1 VDDKGTLATRAFFSR
16 KSDTRR
22 KEIPVRIIILVE
34 ALAFLVPIT
43 VSVFA
48 GAFETEKGRVYVV
61 PKDIKGSTSFSESI
75 DDYSVSRDQF
85 FNSLGIP
92 ESTSE
97 ESKIKDLT
105 GISGFAGEEEIISRE
120 HIALL
125 VERYGDPITSL
136 ATTAKQISP
145 SFSHSSSPPVL
156 MDRIRSMRL

>member
-75 DDYSVSRDQF
+75 DDYSVSRDQL
-85 FNSLGIP
+85 FNCLEIP
-92 ESTSE
+92 ESASVE
-97 ESKIKDLT
+97 LKIKDLT
-105 GISGFAGEEEIISRE
+105 GIPGFAGEEEIISRE